1 MPLPRDG
8 DAGPGAAGSAVLPV
22 RPALPPALP
31 RVRHPGTGLTS
42 GGDGEISEEN
52 PGAAGRARTAPAGPG
67 TPQRPVS
74 APGRPHARPRVPDP
88 PTRVS
93 PRPARSAPRS
103 RPSSPRALR
112 AAFPSPPHARPS
124 GRVPAPFSPLRRCG
138 ALRGRAVRTGKQSG
152 AGPGR
157 GKGGGGCAPHRSASP
172 PAPQLC
178 APRTAAAPGIVLA
191 RKFFSGPLR
200 FVSTDKY
207 AWKRNSK
214 RVTSFYFRFLSPSLL
229 LCYYHFIVSAP
240 FSTPSSSPEQRGAK
254 DGPYY
259 RMGRPDRGPGGG
271 RGWQHGGAEPG
282 QVEGWGARG
291 AAWGSAGQEKRAER
305 VWLPF
310 N

>member
-1 MPLPRDG
+1 MLLPRDG

-31 RVRHPGTGLTS
+31 RERHPGTGLTS

-74 APGRPHARPRVPDP
+74 APGRPHARPRAPGSPHACLPASRTDGPALPSRPTARATRRVPP
-88 PTRVS
+88 PGPTRV
-93 PRPARSAPRS
+93 PRVAS
-103 RPSSPRALR
+103 RPRFALSEG
-112 AAFPSPPHARPS
+112 AE
-124 GRVPAPFSPLRRCG
+124 RCG
-138 ALRGRAVRTGKQSG
+138 AARFGPANK

-157 GKGGGGCAPHRSASP
+157 ARGGGGDLRPSPLRVAVRPQHR
-172 PAPQLC
+172 

-214 RVTSFYFRFLSPSLL
+214 GVTSLYFRFLSPSLL
-229 LCYYHFIVSAP
+229 LCYYFIVSAP
-240 FSTPSSSPEQRGAK
+240 FSTPSSSPEQRGAERSK
-254 DGPYY
+254 A
-259 RMGRPDRGPGGG
+259 RP
-271 RGWQHGGAEPG
+271 
-282 QVEGWGARG
+282 
-291 AAWGSAGQEKRAER
+291 
-305 VWLPF
+305 LL
-310 N
+310 